1 VHMAALMPELGEG
14 FPDRATKVNV
24 NGCINALNIARD
36 RKARIF
42 VPSTI
47 AVFGGKNFPK
57 DNTPVDT
64 VLQPE
69 TNFGEFKE
77 FNEFISKYYDTKFG
91 VDLRSIRYPGV
102 ISS

>member
-1 VHMAALMPELGEG
+1 MAALMPELGEG

-69 TNFGEFKE
+69 TNFC
-77 FNEFISKYYDTKFG
+77 EFISKYYDTKFG